1 MKRAINPIKHRATRG
16 LYHLPETLF
25 VLTGLALGFATTQP
39 ATAAAPKLDGGGK
52 EIVVLMPSRSNAY
65 LAEWIRGAEQSAK
78 EDDYKL
84 TVIENNFDQTEQ
96 DAQTEQRIALPHQPA
111 AYIWWPAD
119 DRAGIATL
127 RRLSRTGVPVFQAN
141 QAVQPQAKDL
151 VKAYAGVDDYFNGQI
166 AGKNAEAA
174 RDAYVAAGEKLSSP
188 GGNMV
193 ILKFIPGYSAGD
205 DRYRGFLDATKD
217 KPFNIIATEYGGFDN
232 ASGYKA
238 MSQLIPRIRDKGINF
253 VYGMSDG
260 PVTGA
265 IQALEEAGLKPGKNV
280 YLVSATCIADISA
293 IKTAKEFATGVQAA
307 GLEGWFT
314 VNVVARY
321 FAYGK
326 KILPGEYIAPATPDA
341 RPDFTQAPSQVNII
355 PNPPVVVGTAP
366 AKAPGI
372 LANFRLWGKS
382 FADLCVY

>member
-1 MKRAINPIKHRATRG
+1 MKMSSIAAQNALIPMVKRSLRY
-16 LYHLPETLF
+16 L
-25 VLTGLALGFATTQP
+25 LALSIVGLGVCP
-39 ATAAAPKLDGGGK
+39 AWTAKAADASLSGGGK

-65 LAEWIRGAEQSAK
+65 LAQWIRGAEASAK

-96 DAQTEQRIALPHQPA
+96 DAQTEQRIALAHQPA

-119 DRAGIATL
+119 ARAGVASL

-141 QAVQPQAKDL
+141 QAVQPAAKKY
-151 VKAYAGVDDYFNGQI
+151 VKAYAGVDDFFNGQI
-166 AGKNAEAA
+166 AGQNAEAA
-174 RDAYVAAGEKLSSP
+174 RTAFVAAGNKLSSP
-188 GGNMV
+188 GGNLV

-205 DRYRGFLDATKD
+205 DRERGFMEATKD
-217 KPFNIIATEYGGFDN
+217 KPFHVIATEYAGFDN

-238 MSQLIPRIRDKGINF
+238 MSQLIPRIRGEGIDF

-265 IQALEEAGLKPGKNV
+265 VQALEEAGLKPGKNV

-293 IKTAKEFATGVQAA
+293 IKSAKEFATGVQAA
-307 GLEGWFT
+307 GLEGWFA

-321 FAYGK
+321 FADGD
-326 KILPGEYIAPATPDA
+326 KILPGTYIAPASADA
-341 RPDFTQAPSQVNII
+341 RPQFTDAPSQVNII
-355 PNPPVVVGTAP
+355 PNPPVVVGTDA
-366 AKAPGI
+366 AKAPQV
-372 LANFRLWGKS
+372 LANFKLWGQT
-382 FADLCVY
+382 FVDHCVY